1 MLLVLLSYK
10 HLEMLLV
17 GGFFLGWPTVFFV
30 FFFFFVFP
38 VSNSPVEGCITYR

>member
-17 GGFFLGWPTVFFV
+17 GGFFLVWPTVFFV
-30 FFFFFVFP
+30 LFFVFP